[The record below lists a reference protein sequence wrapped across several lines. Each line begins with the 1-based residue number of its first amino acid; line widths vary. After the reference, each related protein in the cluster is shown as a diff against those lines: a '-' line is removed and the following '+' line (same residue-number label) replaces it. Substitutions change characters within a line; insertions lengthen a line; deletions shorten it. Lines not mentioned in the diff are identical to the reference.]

1 MAEKVYYTIVKLAP
15 HVSSWCDTENNIY
28 LSTPNKTFKRLK
40 EGCNMAMINKGVK
53 AGLVIVEVRCEEDK
67 PNTPGIPV
75 EPEHPVLPEDPL
87 DPPGEDVVIPEVENA
102 APLYCLRSKKTEEAV
117 EEEKPKRARKAQA
130 NEVKVEVNV
139 IEENNDKEE

>member
-1 MAEKVYYTIVKLAP
+1 MAEKIYYTIVKLAP

-40 EGCNMAMINKGVK
+40 EGCNMTMINKGVK
-53 AGLVIVEVRCEEDK
+53 AGLIIVEVRCEEDK

-87 DPPGEDVVIPEVENA
+87 DPPEEDDVVIPEVENA
-102 APLYCLRSKKTEEAV
+102 APLYCLRSRNV
-117 EEEKPKRARKAQA
+117 E
-130 NEVKVEVNV
+130 EVKVEVNI
-139 IEENNDKEE
+139 IEEDKEE

>member
-1 MAEKVYYTIVKLAP
+1 MAEKIYYTIVKLAP

-40 EGCNMAMINKGVK
+40 EGCNMTMINKGVK
-53 AGLVIVEVRCEEDK
+53 AGLIILEVRCEEDK

-87 DPPGEDVVIPEVENA
+87 DPPEEDDVVIPEVENA
-102 APLYCLRSKKTEEAV
+102 APLYCLRSRNV
-117 EEEKPKRARKAQA
+117 E
-130 NEVKVEVNV
+130 EVKVEVNI
-139 IEENNDKEE
+139 IEEDKEE

>member
-1 MAEKVYYTIVKLAP
+1 MKGEITMAEKIYYTIVKLAP

-40 EGCNMAMINKGVK
+40 EGCNMTMINKGVK
-53 AGLVIVEVRCEEDK
+53 AGLIIVEVRCEEDK

-87 DPPGEDVVIPEVENA
+87 DPPEEDDVVIPEVENA
-102 APLYCLRSKKTEEAV
+102 APLYCSRNV
-117 EEEKPKRARKAQA
+117 E
-130 NEVKVEVNV
+130 EVKVEVNI
-139 IEENNDKEE
+139 IEEDKEE